1 MDGLVQLDDRAPE
14 AHPPARDGHAAHA
27 ARESLTPSP
36 PHPVTPSPA
45 STPSHAS
52 RLTSSSPLIAVL
64 PCALDH
70 AETLD
75 RLSRLGA
82 RWPGGG
88 DAPPRFALIA
98 ERDWRAAVHDA
109 IAQGAACVLVIGAR
123 AVARP
128 IVASLTSLTE
138 NAGVGTLA
146 LVHGPGGAMPC
157 APSQHVVEIDD
168 AAGPGATAGALFAL
182 ARLHHALHTSA
193 SELRIEAQVRS
204 IASKQL
210 DEQDMEQ
217 NLAAM
222 VQREFFPKQMPTP
235 PGVRAAVLF
244 RPKSMLSGDFY
255 DVARLDEHHT
265 AFFLADA
272 CGHGVPAALLM
283 MLMSKLLPMK
293 EISGQSYRLLEPR
306 EALTRLNAAFAE
318 RKGEAHAL
326 VSACYGV
333 INGQTGTVR
342 MASAG
347 HPPAVLLS
355 AAGASAPEAAGPLL
369 GTLDDFEYEQ
379 VEAHMDSGD
388 LLVLHSDGLPP
399 ALGLTETDVLGDAPL
414 LRALHGSACA
424 ADLTQAVLDL
434 GVALD
439 ARSGSLHQH
448 DDLTVLLIQR
458 AMSDGAKVK

>member
-1 MDGLVQLDDRAPE
+1 MDGLAHLQPASPDAPTP
-14 AHPPARDGHAAHA
+14 APPDA
-27 ARESLTPSP
+27 LPSP
-36 PHPVTPSPA
+36 RPLA
-45 STPSHAS
+45 SALSA
-52 RLTSSSPLIAVL
+52 SPLIAVIA
-64 PCALDH
+64 CGLDH
-70 AETLD
+70 AEALD

-82 RWPGGG
+82 RWPGVC
-88 DAPPRFALIA
+88 PPRFTLIA
-98 ERDWRAAVHDA
+98 DADWRASVHDA
-109 IAQGAACVLVIGAR
+109 IAQGAACVLVLGDRAR
-123 AVARP
+123 ARP

-146 LVHGPGGAMPC
+146 LVHGPGGPLPS
-157 APSQHVVEIDD
+157 APSQHVVEVNDS
-168 AAGPGATAGALFAL
+168 AGPAGAAGALFAL
-182 ARLHHALHTSA
+182 CRLHHALSASA

-204 IASKQL
+204 IASRQL

-244 RPKSMLSGDFY
+244 RPKSALSGDFY

-318 RKGEAHAL
+318 RKGDAHAL

-333 INGQTGTVR
+333 INGRDGSVR

-347 HPPAVLLS
+347 HPPAVVLS
-355 AAGASAPEAAGPLL
+355 STGCATADAGGPLL
-369 GTLDDFEYEQ
+369 GTLDDFEYDQ
-379 VEAHMDSGD
+379 VETRLEPGD

-399 ALGLTETDVLGDAPL
+399 ALGLTEADMLGDAPL

-439 ARSGSLHQH
+439 ARAGSLHQH

-458 AMSDGAKVK
+458 LPVETQS